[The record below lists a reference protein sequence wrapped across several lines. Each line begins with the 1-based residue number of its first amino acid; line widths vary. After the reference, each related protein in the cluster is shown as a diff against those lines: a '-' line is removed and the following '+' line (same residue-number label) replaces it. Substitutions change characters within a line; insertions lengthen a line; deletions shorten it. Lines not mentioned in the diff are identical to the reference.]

1 MGLATG
7 VSRKTDAMSIDP
19 DRFTI
24 AFPEG
29 YEERLEFETP
39 SKGYLRD
46 VVVHLEDGS
55 SYRLFFIDPVR
66 LEQDLQI
73 EAANGREY
81 YTEPGLVVLREV
93 TTATIRKAISGLWRE
108 GFFHS
113 LKPL

>member
-1 MGLATG
+1 
-7 VSRKTDAMSIDP
+7 MSIDP

-93 TTATIRKAISGLWRE
+93 TTASDPQSHFRFMAR
-108 GFFHS
+108 GFLSFAEAA
-113 LKPL
+113 LN